1 MNMFGSN
8 YKRVGIG
15 SAPHKGYMHCTVID
29 FFGVSQKA
37 ELSFE
42 KYQIDKEEWP
52 ENAVSL
58 QKHIES
64 KTTNNSRVVY

>member
-8 YKRVGIG
+8 YKKIG
-15 SAPHKGYMHCTVID
+15 VACSAHKGYQHCCVID

-42 KYQIDKEEWP
+42 KYSIDKEEWP

-58 QKHIES
+58 
-64 KTTNNSRVVY
+64 